1 MDDVQKQGPR
11 RALGSAAERGRK
23 GVFEVER
30 VVITGMGAITPVG
43 NDVESY
49 WAALKAGK
57 CGIGAITRFDASEFK
72 VKLAAEVKDFDV
84 TQYVDK
90 REARRMDANC
100 HFALAAAQQA
110 VDQAG
115 LKEGSFDPYRVGV
128 IFGSGVGGLHVTEE
142 EIPKLNE
149 KGPGRV
155 SPLCIPEMIANMA
168 AAYISMRFGFR
179 GENFCPVSACATG
192 NHAIGEAMRAI
203 RHGYQDVVVCGGT
216 ENGIIPISMAGFQN
230 MKAVHLGDDPSCAS
244 IPFDARRSGFV
255 MGEGAGCL
263 VLESLTHA
271 QARGAAILAEVAGY
285 GATGDAYH
293 ITSPDPA
300 CDTAARAIANAIADA
315 GLTPADVDYINAHG
329 TSTPLNEK
337 YETLAIKKAFGEAA
351 RQVKVSSTKSMTGH
365 LLGGAA
371 AIEAVACVM
380 AIRDGVVPP
389 TIGYE
394 QPDPEC
400 DLDVTPNQAV
410 SMPVRVA
417 ISNSLGFGGHNACI
431 LFKKV

>member
-1 MDDVQKQGPR
+1 M
-11 RALGSAAERGRK
+11 
-23 GVFEVER
+23 ER

-43 NDVESY
+43 NDVQTFWES
-49 WAALKAGK
+49 LKAGK
-57 CGIGAITRFDASEFK
+57 CGIGPITKFDVSDYK

-90 REARRMDANC
+90 REARRMDLNC

-115 LKEGSFDPYRVGV
+115 LKEGNFDPYRTGV
-128 IFGSGVGGLHVTEE
+128 IYGSGVGGLAVAEE

-168 AAYISMRFGFR
+168 AAYISMRFGFK
-179 GENFCPVSACATG
+179 GENFCPISACATA
-192 NHAIGEAMRAI
+192 NHSIGEAMRAI
-203 RHGYQDVVVCGGT
+203 RHGYQDIVLCGGT
-216 ENGIIPISMAGFQN
+216 ENGIIPIALAGFSN
-230 MKAVHLGDDPSCAS
+230 MKALHTGDDPSCAS

-263 VLESLTHA
+263 VLESLSHA
-271 QARGAAILAEVAGY
+271 EARGATILAEVAGY
-285 GATGDAYH
+285 GASGDAYH
-293 ITSPDPA
+293 ITSPSPDGE
-300 CDTAARAIANAIADA
+300 AAAHAIRGAIEDA
-315 GLTPADVDYINAHG
+315 GLAPADVDYINAHG

-337 YETLAIKKAFGEAA
+337 YETIAIKKAFGDEAYK
-351 RQVKVSSTKSMTGH
+351 VKISSTKSMTGH

-371 AIEAVACVM
+371 AVEAIACVM
-380 AIRDGVVPP
+380 AIREGIIPP
-389 TIGYE
+389 TIGYQE
-394 QPDPEC
+394 PDPEC
-400 DLDVTPNQAV
+400 DLDITPNEAV
-410 SMPVRVA
+410 RMPVNVA

>member
-1 MDDVQKQGPR
+1 M
-11 RALGSAAERGRK
+11 
-23 GVFEVER
+23 ER

-43 NDVESY
+43 NDVATFWES
-49 WAALKAGK
+49 LKAGK
-57 CGIGAITRFDASEFK
+57 CGIGPITRFDVTDYK

-90 REARRMDANC
+90 REARRMDLNC

-115 LKEGSFDPYRVGV
+115 LTEGNFDPYRTGV
-128 IFGSGVGGLHVTEE
+128 IYGSGVGGLHIAEL
-142 EIPKLNE
+142 EIPKLLE

-155 SPLCIPEMIANMA
+155 SPLCVPEMIANMA
-168 AAYISMRFGFR
+168 AAYISMRFGFK

-192 NHAIGEAMRAI
+192 NHSIGEAMRAI
-203 RHGYQDVVVCGGT
+203 RHGYQDVVLCGGT
-216 ENGIIPISMAGFQN
+216 ENGIIPISMAGFAN
-230 MKAVHLGDDPSCAS
+230 MKAVYTGDDPTCAS

-271 QARGAAILAEVAGY
+271 KARGATILAEVAGY
-285 GATGDAYH
+285 GASGDAYH
-293 ITSPDPA
+293 ITSPSPDG
-300 CDTAARAIANAIADA
+300 DAAAHAIRGAIEDA

-329 TSTPLNEK
+329 TATPLNEK
-337 YETLAIKKAFGEAA
+337 YETIAIKKAFGDAA
-351 RQVKVSSTKSMTGH
+351 YKVKVSSTKSMTGH

-371 AIEAVACVM
+371 AVEAIACIM
-380 AIRDGVVPP
+380 AIREGVIPP
-389 TIGYE
+389 TIGYKE
-394 QPDPEC
+394 PDPEC
-400 DLDVTPNQAV
+400 DLDITPNTAV
-410 SMPVRVA
+410 ETPVNVA